1 MRAPRRFAA
10 AVLLAASVVISV
22 TVIGGPIA
30 AAEGVGI
37 DVAVPEAAT
46 GSPGAIVNAQLRWG
60 LNRESS
66 GGAFAGG
73 CNFLS
78 AGAAG
83 DSGSARVW
91 TESDGLYAANSGS
104 VSIEKATAA
113 GGWTAASFATK
124 CLDPSGAAVTASS
137 LTSSTQTQ
145 VVIDGGRG
153 SASASGLSLSWTGS
167 FTVAFYGGMTYW
179 TVTDPQLTLDAAGNG
194 SLTATAS
201 GYGASMHDT
210 TKWDVLTPRSI
221 VLAELRG
228 VPLDSTGFAVLPE
241 YLGVASQLG
250 GQAARTSDNAAYWGS
265 FPASF
270 LQFQTLTGQVGY
282 WLTSGGQR
290 DPAKPAT
297 TLFVNYDANAPAVT
311 APVDAGAPSA
321 AQTPENSAAERPA
334 GTAASAAAAAAAA
347 APAAAGLTGDTTT
360 VVRDDGSAL
369 VPELS
374 AVDSTLLLVIGG
386 IVLSL
391 LVSILAVR
399 AMMGLPLLPWRRP
412 AHPAG

>member
-1 MRAPRRFAA
+1 MRALRI
-10 AVLLAASVVISV
+10 LAATVVLAV
-22 TVIGGPIA
+22 VGLGAPAA

-37 DVAVPEAAT
+37 DVAVPEAET
-46 GSPGAIVNAQLRWG
+46 GSYGAITNAQLRWG

-66 GGAFAGG
+66 SGAFAGG

-83 DSGSARVW
+83 DAGSARVW
-91 TESDGLYAANSGS
+91 TEADGFYAARSGAVS
-104 VSIEKATAA
+104 VEKATAA

-137 LTSSTQTQ
+137 LTASTQTQ

-153 SASASGLSLSWTGS
+153 SASAAGLSLSWQGS

-179 TVTDPQLTLDAAGNG
+179 SVTDPQLTLDASGNG
-194 SLTATAS
+194 ALTATAS
-201 GYGASMHDT
+201 GYGASMDDT
-210 TKWDVLTPRSI
+210 TTWDVLTPQTI

-228 VPLDSTGFAVLPE
+228 VPLDSTGFAALPE
-241 YLGVASQLG
+241 YLGVASQIG
-250 GQAARTSDNAAYWGS
+250 GQAAQTSDNAAYWGS

-270 LQFQTLTGQVGY
+270 VQFQTLTGQAGY

-297 TLFVNYDANAPAVT
+297 TLFVNYDADAPAVT
-311 APVDAGAPSA
+311 APVGGASSGA

-334 GTAASAAAAAAAA
+334 GAAAAAAAGA
-347 APAAAGLTGDTTT
+347 GATAAAGLTGDTTT
-360 VVRDDGSAL
+360 VVRDGGNGL

-374 AVDSTLLLVIGG
+374 AESSTLLLVIGG
-386 IVLSL
+386 IVLAV

-399 AMMGLPLLPWRRP
+399 AMMGLPLLPRRHRTAP
-412 AHPAG
+412 TA